1 MQSSRSTNPASD
13 SEKAIKSRS
22 IYHAMRKEPEEH
34 CLSTLEACGEALRI
48 LEGSANGPKLQ
59 EALKAVLTKH
69 VELHLK
75 NARDA
80 SQLRSKRDTL
90 SRESK
95 RKRSKEIEESIF
107 GKY

>member
-1 MQSSRSTNPASD
+1 MVQFAFSDDRDEKPTEQAVESSTDDSASMQSSRSTNPASD

-59 EALKAVLTKH
+59 EALNAVLTKH

-75 NARDA
+75 N
-80 SQLRSKRDTL
+80 
-90 SRESK
+90 
-95 RKRSKEIEESIF
+95 
-107 GKY
+107 